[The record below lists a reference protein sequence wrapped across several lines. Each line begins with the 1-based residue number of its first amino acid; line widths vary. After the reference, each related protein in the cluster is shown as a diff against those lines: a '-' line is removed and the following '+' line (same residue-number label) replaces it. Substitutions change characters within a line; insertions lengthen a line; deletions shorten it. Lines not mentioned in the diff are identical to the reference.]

1 MHCLL
6 ACQKCEKHFL
16 WCCKN
21 RVVSLSFSVRSIL
34 WVSLLEKEEIRAVQA
49 NGREKEKGENRGER
63 KLLKKILQK
72 RAAVAVRLS
81 YVRRQFYGIVTYT
94 QPGEQLILFYPCQV
108 LSKSGQEFVRPDFKA
123 KKKEFND
130 SFFPNPSSFFSFYR
144 PIYLL

>member
-21 RVVSLSFSVRSIL
+21 RL
-34 WVSLLEKEEIRAVQA
+34 WVSLSRWGAFYGFLFSRKRRFEPFKQMGER
-49 NGREKEKGENRGER
+49 KKKGENRGER